1 VKINRLLKEPLFHF
15 LILGGLLYLASIVSG
30 YNDSELQRIIIT
42 ESKIKHLEVLYTKTW
57 QRKPSHQELDYLV
70 QEYIKGQAAYYE
82 GLKLGLDRD
91 DIVISRRLR
100 QKLDFI
106 AEENT
111 LRPVASDEILTT
123 YLKQYADKYQQP
135 PVLSI
140 RQVYFSQSSQGD
152 DSLLDIKKVL
162 TDLSG
167 QPNIKAD
174 ELGDSNL
181 FKPHYSQQTTTQ
193 LQYIFGEGFV
203 SSLMNMKTGVWQGP
217 IQSSFGLHLVYIE
230 QKQDSRLP
238 ELVEIHDEVLA
249 DWENSQRQRS
259 IENYYQNLL
268 KRYPVTIHWPV
279 EKENVMAK

>member
-30 YNDSELQRIIIT
+30 YNDSELQRIIVT

-152 DSLLDIKKVL
+152 DSLPDINKVL

-167 QPNIKAD
+167 QPNLKTD

-203 SSLMNMKTGVWQGP
+203 SSLMNMKTGIWQGP
-217 IQSSFGLHLVYIE
+217 VQSSFGLHLVYIE

-238 ELVEIHDEVLA
+238 ELVEIHDDVLA

-279 EKENVMAK
+279 EKENVTAK